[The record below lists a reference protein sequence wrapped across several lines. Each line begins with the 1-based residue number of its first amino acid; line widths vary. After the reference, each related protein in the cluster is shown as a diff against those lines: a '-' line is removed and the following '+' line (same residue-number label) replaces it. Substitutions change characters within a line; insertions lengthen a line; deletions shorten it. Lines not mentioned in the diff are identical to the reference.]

1 MTASFILATLWL
13 LVINLGV
20 VKTVSDMTNAY
31 NQLGLGFKMIIL
43 GPLGR
48 LDPPFEKRPSG
59 ANLLPLSQVVT
70 VAA

>member
-1 MTASFILATLWL
+1 MTTSFILVTLWL

-31 NQLGLGFKMIIL
+31 NQLGLGFKKIIL
-43 GPLGR
+43 GPLGG
-48 LDPPFEKRPSG
+48 LDPPFEKKALRS
-59 ANLLPLSQVVT
+59 NLQLLSQVVT